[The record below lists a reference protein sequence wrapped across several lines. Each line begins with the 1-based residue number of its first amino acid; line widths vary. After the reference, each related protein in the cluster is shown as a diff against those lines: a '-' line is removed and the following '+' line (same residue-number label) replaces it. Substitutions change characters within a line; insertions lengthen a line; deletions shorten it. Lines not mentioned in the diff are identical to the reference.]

1 MKRSST
7 TSTTLTFQE
16 EPGRSLKENA
26 GSKDMV
32 TTRRRHFSFIQR
44 SSDIDPDVIP
54 SIRYVGK
61 DSWKPLKPILSTT
74 DAPKRLERAVS
85 FHKIEIREYKRAL
98 GDNPA
103 VLEGPPIGIDWQY
116 NHTESKTVDSYE
128 KERPS
133 REWYECYM
141 TPDRRSQILS
151 EDCGHS
157 YQEILK
163 ATIEADQRRRK
174 RDVSLFM
181 SDVCGGPLVIM
192 ESIVRKLKRLLLL
205 KRNSKQAVL
214 TLWSEAHRQALLDQE
229 QMTKTDMGTH
239 IKPDS
244 FHSPQVKL
252 TGRWIRRGHSNAA
265 IQMEENE
272 NEDIVLI
279 PTQSEDSFTS
289 TISSQGGQAAA
300 RGSLRHILEDPNLH
314 VYETE
319 DGEFE
324 GTA

>member
-1 MKRSST
+1 MERSS
-7 TSTTLTFQE
+7 TSTTLSVQE
-16 EPGRSLKENA
+16 EPERNLKENT
-26 GSKDMV
+26 GSKDVV
-32 TTRRRHFSFIQR
+32 TTRRRRFPCIPR

-61 DSWKPLKPILSTT
+61 DSGKPLKPILSTT
-74 DAPKRLERAVS
+74 DAPKRLQRAVS
-85 FHKIEIREYKRAL
+85 FHTIEIREYKRAL

-103 VLEGPPIGIDWQY
+103 VSYGPPIGIDWQY
-116 NHTESKTVDSYE
+116 NHTESKTVDLYE
-128 KERPS
+128 RERPP
-133 REWYECYM
+133 RGEWYEWYM
-141 TPDRRSQILS
+141 TPDRRSQMLS
-151 EDCGHS
+151 EECGHS
-157 YQEILK
+157 YQEIMQ
-163 ATIEADQRRRK
+163 ATNEADQRRRK
-174 RDVSLFM
+174 RDTSLFL
-181 SDVCGGPLVIM
+181 SDVCGGSLVIM
-192 ESIVRKLKRLLLL
+192 ESITRKLKRLVLR
-205 KRNSKQAVL
+205 KRNSKRAVL

-229 QMTKTDMGTH
+229 QISKTDMDTH

-244 FHSPQVKL
+244 FHSPQVKV

-272 NEDIVLI
+272 NENIVLI
-279 PTQSEDSFTS
+279 PTQSEDSFAS
-289 TISSQGGQAAA
+289 TISSHGGHAAA